1 MLRKLIKHEFRA
13 TARIMWPIF
22 GGMLALTI
30 LMRFGAMLILERND
44 NFFLNGI
51 SILTVMLFFAGLFA
65 LAFAP
70 LVVSGSRFKS
80 SVLGNEG
87 YLTMTLP
94 VSTNQMLVS
103 KLITNAV
110 WYAATAIVFAL
121 ILAVLSAEFVN
132 MGDIGEIIG
141 NLIRGLRHLKGAEIG
156 HIALILFELLLD
168 AVASVT
174 LGTVLVYAAY
184 AIGFSANRH
193 KSLWTVLLIYV
204 FFHIVSNA
212 WIAVLFFFGEKAD
225 YWVDFMS
232 GAQGVETIL
241 AAALLATLALAAVFY
256 AVTHYFLTHKLN
268 LE

>member
-22 GGMLALTI
+22 GGMLALTL
-30 LMRFGAMLILERND
+30 LMRFGAMLILERYD
-44 NFFLNGI
+44 SFFLNGI
-51 SILTVMLFFAGLFA
+51 SVLTVMLFFAGLFA

-80 SVLGNEG
+80 SVLGSEG

-110 WYAATAIVFAL
+110 WYAATAVVFAL

-132 MGDIGEIIG
+132 MGDIGEIIS

-156 HIALILFELLLD
+156 HIALILLELLLD
-168 AVASVT
+168 AVVFVT

-193 KSLWTVLLIYV
+193 KSLWTVLLIYA
-204 FFHIVSNA
+204 FFHVVSYA
-212 WIAVLFFFGEKAD
+212 GIATLILFGNKAD
-225 YWVDFMS
+225 RWVDFMTGLQGFEGFLAIVFALMFAL
-232 GAQGVETIL
+232 GA
-241 AAALLATLALAAVFY
+241 AFY
-256 AVTHYFLTHKLN
+256 AVTHYFLTRKLN

>member
-30 LMRFGAMLILERND
+30 LMRFGAMLILDRYD

-51 SILTVMLFFAGLFA
+51 SILTVMVFFAGLFA
-65 LAFAP
+65 LTLAP

-121 ILAVLSAEFVN
+121 ILAVLSAESVN

-184 AIGFSANRH
+184 AMGFSANKH
-193 KSLWTVLLIYV
+193 KSLWTVLLIYI

-225 YWVDFMS
+225 HWVDFMS